1 MKSTMIRKSFALV
14 AVAVLLS
21 ACSAEKV
28 VDNTVDGTLF
38 VGRTAVKG
46 VVGAG
51 KLAVRG
57 TGAAIN
63 AATGDE

>member
-1 MKSTMIRKSFALV
+1 MKTTFARTVMILTGIVF
-14 AVAVLLS
+14 LS

-28 VDNTVDGTLF
+28 VDRSVDGGLF
-38 VGRTAVKG
+38 IANTAVKG
-46 VVGAG
+46 AVGAT

-63 AATGDE
+63 AVSGE

>member
-1 MKSTMIRKSFALV
+1 MKRFAIFALI
-14 AVAVLLS
+14 ATTALS
-21 ACSAEKV
+21 ACTAERV
-28 VDNTVDGTLF
+28 VDNTVDSTLF

-51 KLAVRG
+51 KLVVRG

-63 AATGDE
+63 AASGSE

>member
-1 MKSTMIRKSFALV
+1 MKRFAIL
-14 AVAVLLS
+14 ALIATTALS
-21 ACSAEKV
+21 ACSAEKA
-28 VDNTVDGTLF
+28 VDRTVDGTFF

-46 VVGAG
+46 VVGVG

-63 AATGDE
+63 AATGSE